1 MTPKRGKTMPQYEN
15 DPRARD
21 AAMHDAKRF
30 EQTTEPS

>member
-1 MTPKRGKTMPQYEN
+1 MPQYEN

-30 EQTTEPS
+30 EQTTEPSDLM